1 MESPLSKVEE
11 LRPCSQ
17 GYNLLL
23 KVLSAKPVA
32 VQPSRDR
39 QRQQPQMRIAECI
52 VGDDTGVVVF
62 TARNDQGFFFP
73 SSSLSFPPLVSV
85 CDIIC
90 LVPFPY
96 Y

>member
-11 LRPCSQ
+11 LRPCTH

-32 VQPSRDR
+32 VHKPRETGGFR
-39 QRQQPQMRIAECI
+39 QAQAPMRLAECI

-62 TARNDQGFFFP
+62 TARNEQG
-73 SSSLSFPPLVSV
+73 LSILIVWLLVS
-85 CDIIC
+85 
-90 LVPFPY
+90 FPY
-96 Y
+96 YYATIDG